1 MLRNLGSIKTEYN
14 DDTIIKYYH
23 CISGTHHI
31 DYCCETCWNHHPN
44 KDLHLGRLDTDRAFN
59 NYNNLYKGKD
69 KVKAIL
75 SSYISSSSST
85 SCSSIAKEVK

>member
-44 KDLHLGRLDTDRAFN
+44 KDLHLGKFDTYRAFN
-59 NYNNLYKGKD
+59 NYNVLYKGKD

-75 SSYISSSSST
+75 PSHISRSST
-85 SCSSIAKEVK
+85 TSLSSTTKEVK